1 MYKILKK
8 LILGIFIFVFPVVV
22 KANDI
27 SKIDMDIY
35 IDKNGT
41 AHITETW
48 SAYLNQGTEGYKPY
62 YNLGNAKI
70 TNFSVSEN
78 GKTYEALS
86 YWNTNGSLSDKSYK
100 NGINYIS
107 DGLELC
113 WGISSYGYHNYVLK
127 YDINGFVT
135 TNEDSDMIY
144 WNLIPYELSS
154 KPDNVHIKIYAY
166 DKFDDTLDV
175 WGYGNYGGTA
185 YVYDG
190 YIEMNSEGTLQSNE
204 YMTILVKF
212 DKGTFNTT
220 NVISNNFDY
229 YYDMAEE
236 GAIKYKDKESSSFLD
251 IIIVILNV
259 LYQAVFWGIFI
270 FVFSKTAKNAKNKV
284 GNKVL
289 DFGKNGRVLS
299 KNVPNYRDIPFNKN
313 IFRAYWIAES
323 YKLNKKKTDFLGA
336 VLLKWLMENKI
347 SIRKDETGL
356 IFKKEETIIDM
367 TKDSVFDN
375 ELEKSLFEM
384 MKSASKDGLL
394 ESKEFEKYCKNNYS
408 SILSWFDKV
417 IDYETNNLILEG
429 KITEEETT
437 SYKIFKSKKLVVS
450 ETLKE
455 EGIKLKG
462 LKNFLEEFSRIDDKE
477 AIEVNMWEYYLIYAQ
492 ILGIAD
498 KVAKQFEKLYPEII
512 ENNEYGYTYGDILF
526 IRTISYSAVSSATT
540 SMQRARSYSS
550 GGGGFSSGG
559 GGGGSFGSGS
569 GGGGF
574 R

>member
-550 GGGGFSSGG
+550 GGGGFSSGS